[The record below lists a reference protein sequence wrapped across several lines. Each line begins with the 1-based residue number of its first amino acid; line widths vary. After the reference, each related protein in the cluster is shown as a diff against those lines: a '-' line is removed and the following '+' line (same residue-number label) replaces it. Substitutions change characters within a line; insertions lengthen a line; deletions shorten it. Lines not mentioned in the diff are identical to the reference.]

1 MRLALLL
8 LLALSGRTIAA
19 NVEIVCV
26 DGSKLRAKLL
36 DEKIEVK
43 TKYGTLAIPADD
55 VHRVTFALRLTP
67 AEVKRI
73 DDLVVGLGST
83 DFDTREKAME
93 SLRDLRERAYPAL
106 VKASMSADAE
116 VARRAAESVNWL
128 QARVHASVLLWPTVD
143 TVRTHDGCEI
153 RGTIAVPSLRIQ
165 TAMFGEQALR
175 LSDARQLDAVAKPK

>member
-55 VHRVTFALRLTP
+55 VHRVTFALRLTT
-67 AEVKRI
+67 AESKRI
-73 DDLVVGLGST
+73 DDLIVGLGST
-83 DFDTREKAME
+83 DFDTREKATTE
-93 SLRDLRERAYPAL
+93 LRDLRERAYPAL
-106 VKASMSADAE
+106 VKASKSADAE
-116 VARRAAESVNWL
+116 VARRATESAKWLEARVPESVL
-128 QARVHASVLLWPTVD
+128 KVPTVD

-153 RGTIAVPSLRIQ
+153 RGAIVAKAIRVQ
-165 TAMFGEQALR
+165 TVFGEQR
-175 LSDARQLDAVAKPK
+175 LQLTDAKHLEAKVK